1 MLKATSTVQTLRLGS
16 NGIGPEGAIKI
27 ADALPANSS
36 LGELDLRKNAIGT
49 EGALAIGRALRARPR
64 RTSYGVGFRLY
75 GVELAEVAA
84 ELGLPDR
91 DAGEWTNDSIL
102 TFFWEQHERRL
113 AVCMLTHRRLGQGS
127 RWGEL
132 DEGILRMVLGN
143 LIHYGGG

>member
-1 MLKATSTVQTLRLGS
+1 M
-16 NGIGPEGAIKI
+16 
-27 ADALPANSS
+27 
-36 LGELDLRKNAIGT
+36 
-49 EGALAIGRALRARPR
+49 
-64 RTSYGVGFRLY
+64 
-75 GVELAEVAA
+75 AA

-102 TFFWEQHERRL
+102 AFFWEQHERRL

-143 LIHYGGG
+143 LIRYGGG